1 MKRVLLLLCNGTEI
15 YEAAA
20 FYDVLGW
27 ADREGSERIETVT
40 AGLRQ
45 EVICTFGLRIKPQT
59 LLSAIDPTGFD
70 ALAVPGGFE
79 EYGFYEDAYSE
90 EVSVLVRAFEGAG
103 KPIAAVCVGALP
115 VAKSGV
121 LQGRCATTYALS
133 GGRRRRQLAD
143 LGASVEDRAFVVD
156 GNIATSTG
164 PSTAVNVAFWLLE
177 RMTDGENR
185 KRIQSLMGFSDGVGE
200 DDSFLR

>member
-27 ADREGSERIETVT
+27 ADCEGSERIETVT
-40 AGLRQ
+40 AGLHQ
-45 EVICTFGLRIKPQT
+45 EVTCTFGLRIRPQA
-59 LLSAIDPTGFD
+59 LLSAIDPSGFD

-90 EVSVLVRAFEGAG
+90 EVSVLIRAFQGAG

-121 LQGRCATTYALS
+121 LRGRCATTYALS
-133 GGRRRRQLAD
+133 GGRRRTQLAD
-143 LGASVEDRAFVVD
+143 LGASVEDRALVVD

-164 PSTAVNVAFWLLE
+164 PSSAVHVAFWLLE
-177 RMTDGENR
+177 RITDGENR
-185 KRIQSLMGFSDGVGE
+185 KRIQNLMGFSEGIGKG
-200 DDSFLR
+200 DSIMR